1 MKSIGLLIEF
11 KDGRVKE
18 ANFGMATAARGE
30 NRQLVALVV
39 DGSATDA
46 QTVLEAYGVAR
57 IVNIRTG
64 NRNWDPARRAAAV
77 AAAMQKFEIHSL
89 IGLTSPSG
97 RELLPRIA
105 AQLDA
110 PLIMDCTEIDLDAHR
125 VKTSQYSGKTI
136 ATIALSGSHFIYGMR
151 ANVVAPLK
159 EPATAEVIDFSLD
172 GYQGT
177 GYEVIETRTD
187 GSGAQYLAE
196 SDIIISGGRGLKRAE
211 NFNLLF
217 DCARHMNA
225 SVGASRVA
233 VDNGWVPYAM
243 QVGQTGVK
251 VNPKVYMAVGI
262 SGSIQHFAGMKTARM
277 IIAINTDENAAI
289 MANCDYFAVGDLFE
303 ILPELEKALAA
314 EKHSK
319 EMS

>member
-1 MKSIGLLIEF
+1 MKSIGLLIEL
-11 KDGRVKE
+11 KDGQVKE

-30 NRQLVALVV
+30 NRKLVAMVV

-46 QTVLEAYGVAR
+46 RRVLEAYGVAR
-57 IVNIRTG
+57 ILNIRSG
-64 NRNWDPARRAAAV
+64 KHSWDPARRAAAV
-77 AAAMQKFEIHSL
+77 AAAMQEFGIDSL

-105 AQLDA
+105 ALLEA
-110 PLIMDCTEIDLDAHR
+110 PLIMDCFEIDLDAHR

-136 ATIALSGSHFIYGMR
+136 ATIALTGSHFIYGMR

-159 EPATAEVIDFSLD
+159 APATAEIIDFSFD
-172 GYQGT
+172 GYQGN

-187 GSGAQYLAE
+187 GSGDQYLAE

-211 NFNLLF
+211 NFKLLF

-233 VDNGWVPYAM
+233 VDNGWVPYSM

-262 SGSIQHFAGMKTARM
+262 SGSIQHFAGMKTAKM

-314 EKHSK
+314 ARH
-319 EMS
+319 

>member
-1 MKSIGLLIEF
+1 MKSIGLLIEL
-11 KDGRVKE
+11 KDGQVKE
-18 ANFGMATAARGE
+18 ANFGMATASRGE
-30 NRQLVALVV
+30 NRKLVAMVV

-46 QTVLEAYGVAR
+46 RKVLEAYGVAR
-57 IVNIRTG
+57 ILNIRSG
-64 NRNWDPARRAAAV
+64 KRSWDPARRAAAV
-77 AAAMQKFEIHSL
+77 AAAMQEFGIDSL

-105 AQLDA
+105 ALLDA
-110 PLIMDCTEIDLDAHR
+110 PLIMDCIEIDLDAHR

-136 ATIALSGSHFIYGMR
+136 ATIALTGSHFIYGMR
-151 ANVVAPLK
+151 VNVVAPLK
-159 EPATAEVIDFSLD
+159 APATTEIIDFSFD
-172 GYQGT
+172 GYQGN

-187 GSGAQYLAE
+187 GSGDQYLAE

-211 NFNLLF
+211 NFKLLF

-262 SGSIQHFAGMKTARM
+262 SGSIQHFAGMKTAKM

-314 EKHSK
+314 ARH
-319 EMS
+319 

>member
-1 MKSIGLLIEF
+1 
-11 KDGRVKE
+11 
-18 ANFGMATAARGE
+18 
-30 NRQLVALVV
+30 
-39 DGSATDA
+39 
-46 QTVLEAYGVAR
+46 
-57 IVNIRTG
+57 
-64 NRNWDPARRAAAV
+64 
-77 AAAMQKFEIHSL
+77 
-89 IGLTSPSG
+89 
-97 RELLPRIA
+97 
-105 AQLDA
+105 
-110 PLIMDCTEIDLDAHR
+110 
-125 VKTSQYSGKTI
+125 
-136 ATIALSGSHFIYGMR
+136 MR

-159 EPATAEVIDFSLD
+159 APATTEIIDFSFD
-172 GYQGT
+172 GYQGN

-187 GSGAQYLAE
+187 GSGDQYLAE

-211 NFNLLF
+211 NFKLLF

-262 SGSIQHFAGMKTARM
+262 SGSIQHFAGMKTAKM

-314 EKHSK
+314 ARH
-319 EMS
+319 